1 MVSIG
6 DCASTSTCDLSV
18 PVLSLFVFSLLGHH
32 FATYNLPSFQK
43 NCNIMQ
49 LHVIL
54 WNTLQY
60 KMIQYNTIRLILAG
74 QKKTY
79 HEAPMANGM
88 PSIGGQTQGTAVII
102 GNDELV
108 DTSSLSVVT
117 SSCQKM

>member
-1 MVSIG
+1 
-6 DCASTSTCDLSV
+6 
-18 PVLSLFVFSLLGHH
+18 
-32 FATYNLPSFQK
+32 
-43 NCNIMQ
+43 MQ

-88 PSIGGQTQGTAVII
+88 PRIGGQTQGTAVVI

-108 DTSSLSVVT
+108 DTSSLSIVT
-117 SSCQKM
+117 SSCQKT